1 MDKATNFFDVKKEE
15 EVVEEQSKNTPHK
28 QTLSEFDRDE
38 KYSKFRYDFPLP
50 VGPVT
55 RMIPWGILMAFTTS

>member
-28 QTLSEFDRDE
+28 QTLSEFD
-38 KYSKFRYDFPLP
+38 
-50 VGPVT
+50 
-55 RMIPWGILMAFTTS
+55 I